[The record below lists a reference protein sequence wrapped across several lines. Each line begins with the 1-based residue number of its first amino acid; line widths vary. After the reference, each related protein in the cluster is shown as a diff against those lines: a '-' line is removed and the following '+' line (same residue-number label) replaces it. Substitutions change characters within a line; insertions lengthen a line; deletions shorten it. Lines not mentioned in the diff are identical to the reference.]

1 MATTKM
7 IAHLVNQQVLHE
19 VIALEIL
26 SLFLENPT
34 EDSIEMAA
42 DFMIECGQV
51 LTDLSQAGAIAV
63 FDRFKGILHEG
74 E

>member
-42 DFMIECGQV
+42 DFMIE
-51 LTDLSQAGAIAV
+51 
-63 FDRFKGILHEG
+63 
-74 E
+74 